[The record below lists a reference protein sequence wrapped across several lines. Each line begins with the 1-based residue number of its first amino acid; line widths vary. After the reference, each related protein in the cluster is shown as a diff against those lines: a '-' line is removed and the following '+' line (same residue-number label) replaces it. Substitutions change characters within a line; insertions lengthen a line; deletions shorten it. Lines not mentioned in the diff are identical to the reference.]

1 MITNI
6 ITNNDIVQSHTDN
19 ARSEMPMKEGTKSE
33 TSAYS
38 IDDNIEK
45 YIGQREA
52 PTGSTADFIQKLK
65 EAYTSNTPREDIM
78 NITRLVTGT
87 NTDYSK
93 PEVMNFQSLV
103 QSLNT
108 NAVDMNKIANL
119 LKS

>member
-19 ARSEMPMKEGTKSE
+19 AIPEMPMKEGTKSE

-45 YIGQREA
+45 YTGQREA
-52 PTGSTADFIQKLK
+52 PTGSTADFIQKFK

-78 NITRLVTGT
+78 NIAIYRDWETDRKSTRLNSSHITR
-87 NTDYSK
+87 SRM
-93 PEVMNFQSLV
+93 PS
-103 QSLNT
+103 S
-108 NAVDMNKIANL
+108 A
-119 LKS
+119 